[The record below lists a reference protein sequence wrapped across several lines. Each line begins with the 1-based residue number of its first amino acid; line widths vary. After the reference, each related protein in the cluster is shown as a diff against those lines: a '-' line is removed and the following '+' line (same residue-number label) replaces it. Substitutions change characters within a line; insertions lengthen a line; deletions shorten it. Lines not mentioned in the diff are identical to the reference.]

1 VEHRGHAVPPQRT
14 ASGYAPHDGGP
25 PPRPVTESVM
35 VQGAVKLAL
44 AAGDSAP
51 EVHSTTCVPV
61 PVVFACFV

>member
-1 VEHRGHAVPPQRT
+1 MEHRGHAVPPQRT

-51 EVHSTTCVPV
+51 DVHSTTWVPV